1 VLIPFSLHREGMTY
15 SYLLVKSAIYWSCML
30 RLISCRFCVGKDYY
44 KILEVP
50 YKASQDEI
58 KAKYRQLAKL
68 YHPDYNSAT

>member
-1 VLIPFSLHREGMTY
+1 
-15 SYLLVKSAIYWSCML
+15 ML